1 MATYNDYIEYL
12 KHVDNTTREEID
24 KQIDSLNK
32 EISFL
37 KSSLT
42 TLQKE
47 KDLLSSQFAKSQ
59 KDLVAKGDLLNVR
72 GVEVDKLAKKQKE
85 LESKLVTLQH
95 QKEDLSFSLKQA
107 EQSLQQ
113 KTKENEEKSKEIIA
127 SQKLLEA
134 ASAQEKV
141 SKATH
146 ETMVSDLK
154 KELDNLRDQLRDK
167 DDLLLRQQQ
176 DQTGLQKNLVK
187 LQTEYNELL
196 AKDSSSENAIVS
208 SIREIS
214 TLKSQLTQER
224 EQVRQIREQIEG
236 VTKQNNLLTQKL
248 KSGVSADAI
257 KELQAELDAKK
268 RDIGI
273 LQTSLSQAKNE
284 SQELQGSLKSQE
296 ALVREYKHCI
306 NTLKE
311 QIEGVTK
318 QNNLLTQKLKS
329 GVSADAIKELQAEL
343 DAKKRDIE
351 ILQTS
356 LSQAKNESQELQGSL
371 KSQEALV
378 REYKHCINTLKEQ
391 VNTLRTKA
399 KEIKRKQTGKFL
411 QGTACGLL
419 ALGMLWF
426 LVAISVDRASKTVGP
441 NNNERST
448 KGSCDYVEKTE
459 FRTDG
464 LYTGQRMD
472 EKPHGIGEV
481 SLSGDGSFEGAF
493 KDGNF
498 YYGKRILRSGKIY
511 IGPYVDD
518 QANGVGTYLFED
530 GSRYIGEFK
539 KDAMHGYG
547 IYIDA
552 NGHKSMGEFRNNE
565 FIK

>member
-1 MATYNDYIEYL
+1 
-12 KHVDNTTREEID
+12 
-24 KQIDSLNK
+24 
-32 EISFL
+32 
-37 KSSLT
+37 
-42 TLQKE
+42 
-47 KDLLSSQFAKSQ
+47 
-59 KDLVAKGDLLNVR
+59 
-72 GVEVDKLAKKQKE
+72 
-85 LESKLVTLQH
+85 
-95 QKEDLSFSLKQA
+95 
-107 EQSLQQ
+107 
-113 KTKENEEKSKEIIA
+113 
-127 SQKLLEA
+127 
-134 ASAQEKV
+134 
-141 SKATH
+141 
-146 ETMVSDLK
+146 MVSDLK
-154 KELDNLRDQLRDK
+154 KELDNLHDQLRDK

-196 AKDSSSENAIVS
+196 AKDTSSESAIVS

-268 RDIGI
+268 RDIG
-273 LQTSLSQAKNE
+273 
-284 SQELQGSLKSQE
+284 
-296 ALVREYKHCI
+296 
-306 NTLKE
+306 
-311 QIEGVTK
+311 
-318 QNNLLTQKLKS
+318 
-329 GVSADAIKELQAEL
+329 
-343 DAKKRDIE
+343 

-565 FIK
+565 FINGYESMGKFRDEEFINGHKSMVESRNQDKEFMK

>member
-24 KQIDSLNK
+24 KQIESLNK

-59 KDLVAKGDLLNVR
+59 KDLLAKGDLLNVR

-141 SKATH
+141 SKATL

-154 KELDNLRDQLRDK
+154 KELDNLHDQLRDK

-196 AKDSSSENAIVS
+196 AKDTSSESAIVS

-311 QIEGVTK
+311 Q
-318 QNNLLTQKLKS
+318 
-329 GVSADAIKELQAEL
+329 
-343 DAKKRDIE
+343 
-351 ILQTS
+351 
-356 LSQAKNESQELQGSL
+356 
-371 KSQEALV
+371 
-378 REYKHCINTLKEQ
+378 

-426 LVAISVDRASKTVGP
+426 LVAISVDRACRRVGT

-565 FIK
+565 FINGYESMGKFRDEEFINGHKSMVESRNQDKEFMK

>member
-24 KQIDSLNK
+24 KQIESLNK

-59 KDLVAKGDLLNVR
+59 KDLLAKGDLLNVR

-113 KTKENEEKSKEIIA
+113 KTKEKEEKSKEIIA

-141 SKATH
+141 SKATL

-154 KELDNLRDQLRDK
+154 KELDNLHDQLRDK

-196 AKDSSSENAIVS
+196 AKDTSSESAIVS

-268 RDIGI
+268 RDI
-273 LQTSLSQAKNE
+273 
-284 SQELQGSLKSQE
+284 
-296 ALVREYKHCI
+296 
-306 NTLKE
+306 
-311 QIEGVTK
+311 
-318 QNNLLTQKLKS
+318 
-329 GVSADAIKELQAEL
+329 
-343 DAKKRDIE
+343 E

-371 KSQEALV
+371 KSQEALA

-399 KEIKRKQTGKFL
+399 KEIRRKQTRKFL

-426 LVAISVDRASKTVGP
+426 LVAISVDSASKTVGS

-459 FRTDG
+459 FRTDGLYTGQRMDEKLASLDSNACIVGLYTGQRMDEKLASLDSNACIVG

-565 FIK
+565 FINGYESMGKFRDEKFINEHKIMK

>member
-24 KQIDSLNK
+24 KQIESLNK

-59 KDLVAKGDLLNVR
+59 KDLLAKGDLLNVR

-141 SKATH
+141 SKATL

-154 KELDNLRDQLRDK
+154 KELDNLHDQLRDK

-196 AKDSSSENAIVS
+196 AKDTSSESAIVS

-224 EQVRQIREQIEG
+224 EQVRQIR
-236 VTKQNNLLTQKL
+236 
-248 KSGVSADAI
+248 
-257 KELQAELDAKK
+257 
-268 RDIGI
+268 
-273 LQTSLSQAKNE
+273 
-284 SQELQGSLKSQE
+284 
-296 ALVREYKHCI
+296 
-306 NTLKE
+306 E

-426 LVAISVDRASKTVGP
+426 LVAISVDSASKTVGS

-498 YYGKRILRSGKIY
+498 YYGKRILRNGKIY

-565 FIK
+565 FINGYESMGKFRDEEFINGHKSMVESRNQDKEFMK